1 MTAQQATKDICKS
14 QRERSTNPTVHKSM
28 AIKLKI
34 RFLQRIAI
42 TFSQARFIKEI
53 KISLQLKWESSV
65 NPSLFNKLN
74 TKLKFLQTVSPSTKT
89 LTRPHTHPTRKNG
102 LQQANTG
109 GRYCKIQ
116 TPIFKQNMSAS
127 SSTFNN
133 QKARVSMKISR
144 PG

>member
-74 TKLKFLQTVSPSTKT
+74 IKLKFLQSVPPPRPS
-89 LTRPHTHPTRKNG
+89 LDHTHTLLGR
-102 LQQANTG
+102 TG
-109 GRYCKIQ
+109 CNRQIPEVAIVKYRHLYSNRICLPHLPLSTIKKPG
-116 TPIFKQNMSAS
+116 SA
-127 SSTFNN
+127 
-133 QKARVSMKISR
+133 
-144 PG
+144 